1 MGRKKT
7 MNRRLVLLTALTA
20 GLIAAG
26 PVAAYS
32 THGQRL
38 TAVMGQGVGT
48 VNVTLAAGTVGFS
61 AEITV
66 NVHATTPDATFY
78 IQRAPEVGRPLGND
92 GICQRANGLWPWEQP
107 NSAGFP
113 AAPAFVTFPRPLA
126 GDFKTLTTD
135 ADGTGSAHFAFDLPA
150 LADGTEFDVE
160 FRLIDSL
167 TAPTTDLRTG
177 CFTVTV
183 R

>member
-1 MGRKKT
+1 
-7 MNRRLVLLTALTA
+7 MNRRIVLVTALAA

-26 PVAAYS
+26 TVEASGTGGRSLSAVTGQGAGVVSVAA
-32 THGQRL
+32 
-38 TAVMGQGVGT
+38 TAD
-48 VNVTLAAGTVGFS
+48 AVGFS
-61 AEITV
+61 AEIAV
-66 NVHATTPDATFY
+66 NVHATTPYATFY
-78 IQRAPEVGRPLGND
+78 IQRAPEVGRPLGSD
-92 GICQRANGLWPWEQP
+92 GICQRADGLWPWEQP
-107 NSAGFP
+107 NSVGFP
-113 AAPAFVTFPRPLA
+113 PAPAFVTFPRPLA
-126 GDFKTLTTD
+126 GDLKTLTTD
-135 ADGTGSAHFAFDLPA
+135 ADGAGAAHFAFDLPT

>member
-1 MGRKKT
+1 
-7 MNRRLVLLTALTA
+7 MNTRYVLLLTSLAALLVSGGSVQA
-20 GLIAAG
+20 SG
-26 PVAAYS
+26 
-32 THGQRL
+32 THGRSL
-38 TAVMGQGVGT
+38 AAVMGQGSGIVS
-48 VNVTLAAGTVGFS
+48 VTTTAGQVGFS

-66 NVHATTPDATFY
+66 NVHDAAPGTTLY

-113 AAPAFVTFPRPLA
+113 PAPAWVTFPRPLA
-126 GDFKTLTTD
+126 GDLKTLTTD
-135 ADGTGSAHFAFDLPA
+135 SDGAGSAHFAFDLPT
-150 LADGTEFDVE
+150 LADGTVFDVQ
-160 FRLIDSL
+160 FRLVDSI